1 MSKARELAELGAAY
15 DSGALSNRNL
25 IINGGM
31 EVAQR
36 GTSSTSSGYV
46 SLDRFYVNQSGAST
60 TFSQETNA
68 NPSEIGG
75 LQKYARLNVSSSSDF
90 CHIRQPIEDVTTVPA
105 GTVTLSFYAKG
116 TAPAG
121 GLYTYG
127 NQHFGSGGSSDVD
140 WTAVLITSTLTSD
153 WVRYTAQITV
163 PSLDGKT
170 VGAGSYFLLDIGQHS
185 NSASTAFDLNI
196 TGVQLEVGTEATPF
210 EHRSFDQEFILC
222 QRYYQKSYVYGT
234 AIGTATQEGFW
245 STGGHQGGTSTNYIE
260 GIINFERLMRAT
272 PAIVIYD
279 HSGNSGKCARLAA
292 GTARYANEN
301 IGTAQL
307 CARGVVLYSASGTAA
322 GIIQAHYTVDAEL

>member
-75 LQKYARLNVSSSSDF
+75 LRKYARLNVSSSSDY

-127 NQHFGSGGSSDVD
+127 IQNFGSGGSSDVD

-210 EHRSFDQEFILC
+210 EHRSFGQEIGLC
-222 QRYYQKSYVYGT
+222 NRYYQEIYMFHDAGSSYLRET
-234 AIGTATQEGFW
+234 IPFK
-245 STGGHQGGTSTNYIE
+245 TN
-260 GIINFERLMRAT
+260 MRAAPT
-272 PAIVIYD
+272 GTIFSQRPDGVGTNTAGKIYQA
-279 HSGNSGKCARLAA
+279 SGEHNASIDKMTTSSARLAS
-292 GTARYANEN
+292 NS
-301 IGTAQL
+301 
-307 CARGVVLYSASGTAA
+307 YSANTDIYGRATL
-322 GIIQAHYTVDAEL
+322 DAEL

>member
-15 DSGALSNRNL
+15 DSGALSNRNI

-31 EVAQR
+31 EIAQR

-127 NQHFGSGGSSDVD
+127 IQNFGSGGSSDVD

-210 EHRSFDQEFILC
+210 EQRSVGDELARC
-222 QRYYQKSYVYGT
+222 ERYFQTYSNRNWNGINEHAGNYKMYVNGVFRQK
-234 AIGTATQEGFW
+234 
-245 STGGHQGGTSTNYIE
+245 
-260 GIINFERLMRAT
+260 MRAT
-272 PAIVIYD
+272 PT
-279 HSGNSGKCARLAA
+279 
-292 GTARYANEN
+292 GTFV
-301 IGTAQL
+301 GTVSVASPQISVTQRPDAFQGLSSEGWQL
-307 CARGVVLYSASGTAA
+307 FKWPSSGTYGGSLGTHGDAKYYVGLGA
-322 GIIQAHYTVDAEL
+322 GPTNRIDFDAEL